1 MRILVALFVLN
12 FMSSTGFAG
21 SARPVDWS
29 DLGDR
34 LSSKDNPYYGLT
46 ADEARLVG
54 VLVHTKNARTAGKVL
69 SPRALQGETLAI
81 SALESVGIDGPAKV
95 ADLAAFGEKL
105 KASRSELNES
115 LLNQSIEI
123 PGFVLPLDF
132 DGSTITEFVL
142 VPFAG
147 ACVHTPPPPRNQM
160 IVVNYPEGFSINGL
174 FEAVVIS
181 GLLTRGDA
189 TRSVG
194 FSDGVSSLDI
204 GYQMQAVSVDPL

>member
-1 MRILVALFVLN
+1 MRIAAILLV
-12 FMSSTGFAG
+12 FMFLSSAG
-21 SARPVDWS
+21 YAESARPVDWN
-29 DLGDR
+29 DLGAE
-34 LSSKDNPYYGLT
+34 LSSTDNPYYGLT

-54 VLVHTKNARTAGKVL
+54 VLVHTQTARTAGKVL
-69 SPRALQGETLAI
+69 SPRALQGENLAI

-105 KASRSELNES
+105 KASRTELNEGV
-115 LLNQSIEI
+115 LNQSIEI
-123 PGFVLPLDF
+123 PGFVLPLNF
-132 DGSTITEFVL
+132 DGRTITEFVL

-160 IVVNYPEGFSINGL
+160 IVVNYPEGFSIDGL

-181 GLLTRGDA
+181 GQLTRGDGI
-189 TRSVG
+189 RSVG

-204 GYQMQAVSVDPL
+204 GYQMEAVSVDPL